1 VLLADAQLGA
11 AGHSRFEPSQFH
23 EYNGSCIAA
32 GGGISELD
40 FTRHFSADHPVPEPD
55 HNAEALRRIDG
66 LGMIGEASLKT
77 SGFYARV
84 VSAERRGRAR
94 APGETVVLIVEDDQT
109 TGAVIEAVLQ
119 KFGYRTR
126 YARNRAEI
134 GAGLAA
140 KPMPDLVLLDVL
152 LPDVNGFD
160 VLNRIRQHAAV
171 KHLPVLMLTSLSDR
185 RDIAKGLGL
194 GADGYLTK
202 PAQPSTLIDAIQA
215 IVG

>member
-1 VLLADAQLGA
+1 MVAALQQGA
-11 AGHSRFEPSQFH
+11 
-23 EYNGSCIAA
+23 
-32 GGGISELD
+32 GISELD
-40 FTRHFSADHPVPEPD
+40 FTRHFSAGHAVPEPD
-55 HNAEALRRIDG
+55 HNAEALRRIDA

-84 VSAERRGRAR
+84 VSAERRGRPR
-94 APGETVVLIVEDDQT
+94 MPDETLVLVVEDDQT
-109 TGAVIEAVLQ
+109 TGAVIEAALQ

-126 YARNRAEI
+126 HARNRAEI

-185 RDIAKGLGL
+185 KDIAKGLGL

>member
-1 VLLADAQLGA
+1 M
-11 AGHSRFEPSQFH
+11 
-23 EYNGSCIAA
+23 
-32 GGGISELD
+32 SELD
-40 FTRHFSADHPVPEPD
+40 FTKHFSAGHRVPEPD
-55 HNAEALRRIDG
+55 HNAEALRRIDA

-84 VSAERRGRAR
+84 VSAQRRGRAR

-109 TGAVIEAVLQ
+109 TGTVIEAVLQ

-126 YARNRAEI
+126 HARNRAEI

-171 KHLPVLMLTSLSDR
+171 QHLPVLMLTSLSDR
-185 RDIAKGLGL
+185 MDIAKGLGL

-202 PAQPSTLIDAIQA
+202 PAQPSTLIEAIQA

>member
-1 VLLADAQLGA
+1 MVAALQQGA
-11 AGHSRFEPSQFH
+11 
-23 EYNGSCIAA
+23 
-32 GGGISELD
+32 GISELD
-40 FTRHFSADHPVPEPD
+40 FTRHFSAGHPVPEPD
-55 HNAEALRRIDG
+55 HNAEALRRIDA

-84 VSAERRGRAR
+84 VSAERRAR
-94 APGETVVLIVEDDQT
+94 PRTPDETLVLVVEDDQT
-109 TGAVIEAVLQ
+109 TGAVIEAALQ

-126 YARNRAEI
+126 HARNRAEI

-160 VLNRIRQHAAV
+160 VLNRIRQHTAV
-171 KHLPVLMLTSLSDR
+171 QHLPVLMLTSLSDR
-185 RDIAKGLGL
+185 KDIAKGLGL

>member
-1 VLLADAQLGA
+1 
-11 AGHSRFEPSQFH
+11 
-23 EYNGSCIAA
+23 
-32 GGGISELD
+32 
-40 FTRHFSADHPVPEPD
+40 
-55 HNAEALRRIDG
+55 LRRIDA

-84 VSAERRGRAR
+84 VSVERRGRPR
-94 APGETVVLIVEDDQT
+94 TPGETVVLVVEDDQT
-109 TGAVIEAVLQ
+109 TGAVIEAVLR

-126 YARNRAEI
+126 HARNRAEI

-140 KPMPDLVLLDVL
+140 KPMPDLILLDVL

-171 KHLPVLMLTSLSDR
+171 RHLPVLMLTSLSDR
-185 RDIAKGLGL
+185 NDIAKGLGL

-202 PAQPSTLIDAIQA
+202 PAQPSTLIEAIQA
-215 IVG
+215 LVS

>member
-1 VLLADAQLGA
+1 MVAALQQGA
-11 AGHSRFEPSQFH
+11 
-23 EYNGSCIAA
+23 
-32 GGGISELD
+32 GIRELD

-55 HNAEALRRIDG
+55 HNAEALRRIDA

-84 VSAERRGRAR
+84 VSAERRAR
-94 APGETVVLIVEDDQT
+94 PRTPGETVVLVVEDDQT
-109 TGAVIEAVLQ
+109 TGAVIEAALQ

-126 YARNRAEI
+126 HARNRSEI

-185 RDIAKGLGL
+185 KDIAKGLGL

>member
-1 VLLADAQLGA
+1 MVSAFLRGA
-11 AGHSRFEPSQFH
+11 GM
-23 EYNGSCIAA
+23 
-32 GGGISELD
+32 SELD
-40 FTRHFSADHPVPEPD
+40 FTKHFSAEQRVPEPD
-55 HNAEALRRIDG
+55 HNAEALRRIDA
-66 LGMIGEASLKT
+66 LGTIGEASLKT

-84 VSAERRGRAR
+84 VSAERRVRPR
-94 APGETVVLIVEDDQT
+94 APAETLVLIVEDDQT
-109 TGAVIEAVLQ
+109 TGTVIGAVLQ

-126 YARNRAEI
+126 HARNRAEI
-134 GAGLAA
+134 GAALAA

-185 RDIAKGLGL
+185 KDIAKGLSL

-215 IVG
+215 LVG

>member
-1 VLLADAQLGA
+1 MVAALQQGA
-11 AGHSRFEPSQFH
+11 
-23 EYNGSCIAA
+23 
-32 GGGISELD
+32 GISELD
-40 FTRHFSADHPVPEPD
+40 FTRHFSADYPVPEPD
-55 HNAEALRRIDG
+55 HNAEALRRIDA

-84 VSAERRGRAR
+84 VSAERRGRPR
-94 APGETVVLIVEDDQT
+94 APGETLVLIVEDDQT

-126 YARNRAEI
+126 HARNRVEI
-134 GAGLAA
+134 GAGLAE

-160 VLNRIRQHAAV
+160 VLNRIRQHGAV

-185 RDIAKGLGL
+185 KDIAKGLGL

-202 PAQPSTLIDAIQA
+202 PAQPSTLVDAIQA
-215 IVG
+215 LVG